1 MKEILRTTIR
11 LYAEKPADRE
21 ALRLLRQV
29 REKQHLRYADA
40 IVAAV
45 NAHYGQARQVCF
57 NGQQREEIRG
67 IVREEM
73 AASLFRC
80 AEQTT
85 AETLEDANAGR
96 DRPRQSAGHDGQL
109 MRKRTKYLSADAR
122 RDLDSI
128 RRHQMRTS
136 GHEHP
141 TGGKLAGVQRRSAL
155 VSVQRRSL

>member
-21 ALRLLRQV
+21 ALRLLRQG
-29 REKQHLRYADA
+29 REKQQLRHADA

-73 AASLFRC
+73 AASLLRC
-80 AEQTT
+80 AGQTT
-85 AETLEDANAGR
+85 AETLKDENAP
-96 DRPRQSAGHDGQL
+96 DE
-109 MRKRTKYLSADAR
+109 T
-122 RDLDSI
+122 DLDNLLDMMGS
-128 RRHQMRTS
+128 
-136 GHEHP
+136 
-141 TGGKLAGVQRRSAL
+141 
-155 VSVQRRSL
+155 

>member
-45 NAHYGQARQVCF
+45 NAHYGR
-57 NGQQREEIRG
+57 RG
-67 IVREEM
+67 K
-73 AASLFRC
+73 AASMHW
-80 AEQTT
+80 
-85 AETLEDANAGR
+85 ANTGRDIGGRERAGR
-96 DRPRQSAGHDGQL
+96 DRSRQSAGYDGQL
-109 MRKRTKYLSADAR
+109 MRKRTKFLSADAR
-122 RDLDSI
+122 RDLDGI

-141 TGGKLAGVQRRSAL
+141 TGGKPAGVQRRSAL

>member
-29 REKQHLRYADA
+29 REEQHLRYADA

-57 NGQQREEIRG
+57 NHQQREEIRS

-73 AASLFRC
+73 AASLLRC
-80 AEQTT
+80 AGQTP
-85 AETLEDANAGR
+85 AETSEDANAP
-96 DRPRQSAGHDGQL
+96 DE
-109 MRKRTKYLSADAR
+109 T
-122 RDLDSI
+122 DLDNLLDMMGS
-128 RRHQMRTS
+128 
-136 GHEHP
+136 
-141 TGGKLAGVQRRSAL
+141 
-155 VSVQRRSL
+155 

>member
-73 AASLFRC
+73 AASLLRC
-80 AEQTT
+80 AGQTT
-85 AETLEDANAGR
+85 AETLKDENAP
-96 DRPRQSAGHDGQL
+96 DE
-109 MRKRTKYLSADAR
+109 T
-122 RDLDSI
+122 DLDNLLNMMGS
-128 RRHQMRTS
+128 
-136 GHEHP
+136 
-141 TGGKLAGVQRRSAL
+141 
-155 VSVQRRSL
+155 

>member
-29 REKQHLRYADA
+29 REEQHLRYADA

-45 NAHYGQARQVCF
+45 NAHYGQARQACF
-57 NGQQREEIRG
+57 NHQQREEIRG

-80 AEQTT
+80 AGQTT
-85 AETLEDANAGR
+85 AETLEDANAP
-96 DRPRQSAGHDGQL
+96 DE
-109 MRKRTKYLSADAR
+109 T
-122 RDLDSI
+122 DLDNLLDMMGS
-128 RRHQMRTS
+128 
-136 GHEHP
+136 
-141 TGGKLAGVQRRSAL
+141 
-155 VSVQRRSL
+155 